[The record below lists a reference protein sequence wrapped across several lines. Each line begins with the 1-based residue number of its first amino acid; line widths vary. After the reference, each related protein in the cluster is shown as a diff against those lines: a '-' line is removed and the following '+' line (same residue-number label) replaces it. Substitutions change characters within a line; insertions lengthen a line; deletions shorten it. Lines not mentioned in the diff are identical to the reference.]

1 MTFAKRLATA
11 AVFMLLAGCG
21 PTWSTTS
28 LKATPDAM
36 AATGDTRA
44 PTEIGAILVTQDD
57 IADRPYT
64 VLGDLEVTVNKMT
77 LLHPDPTRES
87 IDAALREEAAKIG
100 ADAVIL
106 VRYGTVG
113 ISLMSWGSL
122 DGQGRAVAFTD

>member
-1 MTFAKRLATA
+1 MTFAKRLAAA

-28 LKATPDAM
+28 LKTAPDAM

-87 IDAALREEAAKIG
+87 IDAELREEAAKIG

-113 ISLMSWGSL
+113 ISFVSWGSL

>member
-1 MTFAKRLATA
+1 MTSAKGLA
-11 AVFMLLAGCG
+11 AVAVVMLLTGCG
-21 PTWSTTS
+21 PTWSTAA
-28 LKATPDAM
+28 LKTAPDAM

-77 LLHPDPTRES
+77 LFHPDPTRES
-87 IDAALREEAAKIG
+87 IDAELREEAAKIG

-113 ISLMSWGSL
+113 ISFVSWGSL